1 MMKLFNNKTFWNF
14 PIAKAQIEKVKEVYK
29 NKGLP
34 MAILY
39 VILILV
45 GFKVFVINGII
56 FILNYLFKL
65 NIEYGPFLYYVLGV
79 EVV

>member
-1 MMKLFNNKTFWNF
+1 MKLFNNKTLWNF

-29 NKGLP
+29 SKGLLT
-34 MAILY
+34 AILY

-45 GFKVFVINGII
+45 GFKIFVINGII

-79 EVV
+79 ELI

>member
-79 EVV
+79 ELV

>member
-1 MMKLFNNKTFWNF
+1 MKLFNNKTLWNF

-79 EVV
+79 ELV

>member
-1 MMKLFNNKTFWNF
+1 MRLFNNKTFWNF
-14 PIAKAQIEKVKEVYK
+14 PIAKAQIEKVKEVFK

-56 FILNYLFKL
+56 FILNYLFKI

-79 EVV
+79 ELV

>member
-1 MMKLFNNKTFWNF
+1 MKLFNNKTFWNF

-79 EVV
+79 ELV

>member
-1 MMKLFNNKTFWNF
+1 MKLFNNKTFWNF

-79 EVV
+79 ELI

>member
-1 MMKLFNNKTFWNF
+1 MKLFNKKTLWNF
-14 PIAKAQIEKVKEVYK
+14 PIARAQIEKVKEVYK
-29 NKGLP
+29 SKGLP

-45 GFKVFVINGII
+45 GFKIFVINGII

-79 EVV
+79 ELI

>member
-1 MMKLFNNKTFWNF
+1 
-14 PIAKAQIEKVKEVYK
+14 
-29 NKGLP
+29 

-79 EVV
+79 ELV

>member
-1 MMKLFNNKTFWNF
+1 MKLFNNKTLWNF
-14 PIAKAQIEKVKEVYK
+14 PIAKAQIQKVKEVYK

-79 EVV
+79 ELV

>member
-1 MMKLFNNKTFWNF
+1 MKLFNKKTLWNF
-14 PIAKAQIEKVKEVYK
+14 PIARAQIEKVKEVYK
-29 NKGLP
+29 TKGLP

-39 VILILV
+39 VILIVV
-45 GFKVFVINGII
+45 GFKIFVINGII

-79 EVV
+79 ELI

>member
-1 MMKLFNNKTFWNF
+1 MKLFNNKTLWNF

-29 NKGLP
+29 NKGLL

-45 GFKVFVINGII
+45 GFKVFVINGIL

-79 EVV
+79 ELV